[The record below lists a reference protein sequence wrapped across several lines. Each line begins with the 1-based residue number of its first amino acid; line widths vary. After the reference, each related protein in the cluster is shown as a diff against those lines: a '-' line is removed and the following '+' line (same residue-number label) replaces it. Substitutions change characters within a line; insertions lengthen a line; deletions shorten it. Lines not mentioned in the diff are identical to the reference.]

1 MAFRNVVLWSTAG
14 LAAIAL
20 LFFYSLFSVSK
31 EEWSAF
37 EAKTAIPANKTQ
49 GAARQERMETEKALL
64 LSQGDERRYATLHSQ
79 SSTLFYSEG
88 EGFTENMRGIRLLYQ
103 EELFPEGQQIL
114 LLTADEALYD
124 EKAQILKAESVEMS
138 RYRIPGHLMPASLT
152 QSPFFKGKADRVDVT
167 LTAEGPILNADGL
180 KAEFFP

>member
-20 LFFYSLFSVSK
+20 IFFYSLFSVSN

-37 EAKTAIPANKTQ
+37 QAQTAIPQNKTQ
-49 GAARQERMETEKALL
+49 GAARQERMATEKALL
-64 LSQGDERRYATLHSQ
+64 LSQGDERRYAKLHSE
-79 SSTLFYSEG
+79 SSTLLYSEG
-88 EGFTENMRGIRLLYQ
+88 DGFTEKMRGITLLYQ
-103 EELFPEGQQIL
+103 EELFPDGQQL
-114 LLTADEALYD
+114 LSLKAEEALYD
-124 EKAQILKAESVEMS
+124 EKAQVLKAAQVEIA
-138 RYRIPGHLMPASLT
+138 RYRIPGHQMPASIT
-152 QSPFFKGKADRVDVT
+152 QNPFFKGRADRVDVT